1 MSTCI
6 PTHVR
11 SHFLV
16 ISVAWLSHRALPCM
30 STCVYTQAR
39 SHILVTAVA
48 RLSHGATTCVST
60 SCVPTKARSHF
71 MVTVLAAKRIP
82 LLRNMQHLMS
92 LHSKGGCTVD
102 RFFSFFATHFFLLSK
117 LIFCST
123 AILVSSILSI
133 V

>member
-6 PTHVR
+6 PTQVR

-16 ISVAWLSHRALPCM
+16 TSVARLSYRALPCM
-30 STCVYTQAR
+30 STCISTQER
-39 SHILVTAVA
+39 SHFIVTAVA
-48 RLSHGATTCVST
+48 RISHSTTTCVST
-60 SCVPTKARSHF
+60 SCVSTSCMPTKARSHF

-102 RFFSFFATHFFLLSK
+102 RFSPFFATYFFSPFQIN
-117 LIFCST
+117 IFVQQ
-123 AILVSSILSI
+123 LF
-133 V
+133 